1 MNEVDLISL
10 LKNNPDFALVSE
22 NSLRELILT
31 GEIQALASGCIIIQ
45 ERESGQ
51 PIWMLIE
58 GTLDAL
64 IDGELVNHLITPG
77 EVVGQISA
85 VSFTPATATVRMA
98 SDGRC
103 LSVSHQSLHGVMEKH
118 PDLAEALLRSM
129 AKYLGRK

>member
-10 LKNNPDFALVSE
+10 LKSNPDFALVSE
-22 NSLRELILT
+22 NSLGELIRI
-31 GEIQALASGCIIIQ
+31 GEIQAFASGSILIR
-45 ERESGQ
+45 EREAGQ
-51 PIWMLIE
+51 PVWMLIE

-64 IDGELVNHLITPG
+64 IEGEMVNHLSTPG
-77 EVVGQISA
+77 EVFGQISA

-129 AKYLGRK
+129 AKYLGRR